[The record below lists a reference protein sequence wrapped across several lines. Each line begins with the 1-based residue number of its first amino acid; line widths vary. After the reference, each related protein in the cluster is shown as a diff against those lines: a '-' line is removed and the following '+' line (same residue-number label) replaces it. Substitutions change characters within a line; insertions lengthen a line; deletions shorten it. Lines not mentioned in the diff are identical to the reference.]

1 MVDLVSHV
9 LWAYAVFNR
18 QPDVWSYAVFSILPD
33 LIWAIP
39 SVGGILTSGQA
50 REHFRNMRHFDR
62 SERMKRIAGQPH
74 FDLVRTLYHAA
85 HSWLLMTVL
94 GGMVWAL
101 KPELAAPFFGGVFLH
116 LAMDLFLH
124 KESPFGQHPFFP
136 LSKFKVDGFIHW
148 SDKRVLAANF
158 ALLAVAY
165 LGIYLGGG

>member
-9 LWAYAVFNR
+9 LWAYAFFHN
-18 QPDVWSYAVFSILPD
+18 QPDAWAYAAFSVLPD

-50 REHFRNMRHFDR
+50 REHFHGIRKADR
-62 SERMKRIAGQPH
+62 SERMAHIARQPH
-74 FDLVRTLYHAA
+74 FNLVRTLYHAA
-85 HSWLLMTVL
+85 HSWVLMAAVGAVL
-94 GGMVWAL
+94 WAAV
-101 KPELAAPFFGGVFLH
+101 PHLAAPFFGGVFLH

-148 SDKRVLAANF
+148 SDRRVLAANF
-158 ALLAVAY
+158 ALLALAY
-165 LGIYLGGG
+165 LAIYLGYW